1 MVRTLIS
8 PSLLSDYDEFQRWE
22 SVGPG
27 GRDRWGRAWLLS
39 TLGHTLILVILGVAL
54 RPVPKGLSQE
64 TEASRPAGIAVVQR
78 SEQTEYFEEERTEP
92 VAETQT
98 VTEVAEAIP
107 ATAPEL
113 ALDVDAATNPAS
125 ELPLPGSLSSDQLT
139 APISGP
145 PRGFGLDAEAEA
157 ALIAQ
162 DRAAIA
168 ARNRHRQGEPAQL
181 SLFGSAAAV
190 GHRFVF
196 VIDRSKSMGGE
207 GLGAL
212 AASQRELSRQLQ
224 QLKENHEFQIVA
236 YHHRTTMMGQRKM
249 HPAQAKFIEQVPVF
263 FAKLGAFGS
272 TDHELALQTAIS
284 LDPDVIFFLTDGDQ
298 PELTDHQ
305 MNEIQRRTR
314 GNVTIHCIR
323 FGFGKEQR
331 SDHFMKRLA
340 ERTGGDY
347 RYVDMNAR
355 D

>member
-1 MVRTLIS
+1 
-8 PSLLSDYDEFQRWE
+8 
-22 SVGPG
+22 
-27 GRDRWGRAWLLS
+27 
-39 TLGHTLILVILGVAL
+39 
-54 RPVPKGLSQE
+54 
-64 TEASRPAGIAVVQR
+64 
-78 SEQTEYFEEERTEP
+78 
-92 VAETQT
+92 
-98 VTEVAEAIP
+98 
-107 ATAPEL
+107 
-113 ALDVDAATNPAS
+113 
-125 ELPLPGSLSSDQLT
+125 
-139 APISGP
+139 
-145 PRGFGLDAEAEA
+145 
-157 ALIAQ
+157 
-162 DRAAIA
+162 
-168 ARNRHRQGEPAQL
+168 
-181 SLFGSAAAV
+181 
-190 GHRFVF
+190 
-196 VIDRSKSMGGE
+196 
-207 GLGAL
+207 
-212 AASQRELSRQLQ
+212 
-224 QLKENHEFQIVA
+224 
-236 YHHRTTMMGQRKM
+236 MMGQRKM